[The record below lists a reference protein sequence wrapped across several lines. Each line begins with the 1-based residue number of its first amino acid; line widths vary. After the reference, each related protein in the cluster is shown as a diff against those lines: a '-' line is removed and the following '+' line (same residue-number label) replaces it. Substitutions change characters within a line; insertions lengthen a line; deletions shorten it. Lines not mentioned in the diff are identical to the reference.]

1 MSAAKPV
8 FPFTAIVGQEELKL
22 ALLLNA
28 VSPRV
33 GGVLIQGEKG
43 NAKSTAVRS
52 LAALLPPIPVVPG
65 CPYRCD
71 PEAPFVFC
79 PHCQGK
85 PWEGEAAWRK
95 PPLVELPLGTTEDRL
110 LGHPDLEAL
119 LAKGERCFQPGLLA
133 LAHRGILYVDEV
145 NLLEE
150 HLVDYL
156 LDAAATGW
164 NRVEREGFSLTHPA
178 RFILV
183 GTMNPEE
190 GELRPQLLDRFG
202 LAVEVVTPQTVE
214 ERIAVMERRM
224 AFEQES
230 ERFCRQWV
238 ERQEEVAKRVSL
250 ARERLHR
257 VQMPRERM
265 AQVARITLE
274 ARTEGMR
281 ADLVICEAAKA
292 LAAYEGRDVVT
303 AEDVNQAARL
313 ALFHRAREPWQPD
326 PGDGGGRNETDGD
339 GEASFAP
346 ETGEREEHGPAE
358 GEEGKEQGQMGREA
372 MDIRSAGSLKRDYGR
387 KTESTEGNLG
397 TLSGSS
403 DLPSGELGTETES
416 FPGERPMEQI
426 FPLDSWFRMQSTPLD
441 GEVKQTSAKKV
452 RRGHGPASRGMKAG
466 EEHPLKG
473 RRVGTRPLP
482 DLSLARVRRI
492 DWAKSVYKAALHQRV
507 RGAIHLRPEDLQQKV
522 FRLRRR
528 RLSFFLLD
536 ASGSMASY
544 RRMAQVKGGVFS
556 LVEAAYR
563 RREMFAL
570 AAFRNGQ
577 VELLLPPT
585 RSLPAVRKALEALR
599 TGGNT
604 PLALGL
610 QKSRELL
617 LRWRKKQPQWQPHL
631 VLFTDGRVNL
641 PQTSLH
647 SSVPSPVAEVVA
659 SARQLAGEG
668 FSATVID
675 TETGWLRLGCARLIA
690 EALQAP
696 VIRLD
701 DLRLEGMKRSGASEG

>member
-1 MSAAKPV
+1 VNAAKPV
-8 FPFTAIVGQEELKL
+8 FPFTAIVGQEDLKL

-28 VSPRV
+28 VSGRV

-79 PHCQGK
+79 PHCQGR

-133 LAHRGILYVDEV
+133 QAHRGILYVDEV
-145 NLLEE
+145 NLLED

-156 LDAAATGW
+156 LDAAASGW

-214 ERIAVMERRM
+214 ERMAVMERRM
-224 AFEQES
+224 AFEQDPDT
-230 ERFCRQWV
+230 FCRQWE
-238 ERQEEVAKRVSL
+238 ERQAEVAMRVSM

-265 AQVARITLE
+265 EQVARIALE

-292 LAAYEGRDVVT
+292 LAAYGGRDVVT

-326 PGDGGGRNETDGD
+326 PGDGGSRQGTD

-346 ETGEREEHGPAE
+346 ETGERGEHGPAE
-358 GEEGKEQGQMGREA
+358 GEEGEEQGQMGREA
-372 MDIRSAGSLKRDYGR
+372 MESSRGSLERDSVR
-387 KTESTEGNLG
+387 KPATTAGNLDS
-397 TLSGSS
+397 LSGNP
-403 DLPSGELGTETES
+403 DVPSGEPGTGTEM
-416 FPGERPMEQI
+416 FPGERPMEQM
-426 FPLDSWFRMQSTPLD
+426 FPLDSWFRAQSPHLD
-441 GEVKQTSAKKV
+441 GEVKRPSAKKA
-452 RRGHGPASRGMKAG
+452 RRGYGPASRGMKTVVA
-466 EEHPLKG
+466 HPLKG
-473 RRVGTRPLP
+473 RRVGIRPLS
-482 DLSLARVRRI
+482 DAGLARAQRI
-492 DWAKSVYKAALHQRV
+492 DWAKSVYKAALHQRA
-507 RGAIHLRPEDLQQKV
+507 RGGIHLRPEDLQQKV

-528 RLSFFLLD
+528 RLSFFLID

-544 RRMAQVKGGVFS
+544 RRMAQVKGAVFS

-570 AAFRNGQ
+570 VAFRNRQ
-577 VELLLPPT
+577 AELLLPPS
-585 RSLPAVRKALEALR
+585 RSLQAARKALEALR

-610 QKSRELL
+610 RKSRELF
-617 LRWRKKQPQWQPHL
+617 LRWREKQPQWQPYL

-641 PQTSLH
+641 PQASLQ
-647 SSVPSPVAEVVA
+647 SKGEPSPVAEVLKE
-659 SARQLAGEG
+659 ARCLAREG
-668 FSATVID
+668 ISATVID
-675 TETGWLRLGCARLIA
+675 TETGWLRLGCARLLA

-701 DLRLEGMKRSGASEG
+701 DLRLEGMKGPGMAEG